1 MRALLLSSIGHILP
15 ERDFREAA
23 ARGVDLTFAI
33 RPAASSGPET
43 KSHFRRQSRLKEIRL
58 VFALGLV
65 VEYGF
70 DAGIDF
76 GTGIQADDLAVAG
89 N

>member
-1 MRALLLSSIGHILP
+1 MGHILP
-15 ERDFREAA
+15 ERDFQEAVS
-23 ARGVDLTFAI
+23 GVDLTFAI

-43 KSHFRRQSRLKEIRL
+43 KSHFRRRSRLQEIRL

-70 DAGIDF
+70 
-76 GTGIQADDLAVAG
+76 
-89 N
+89 

>member
-1 MRALLLSSIGHILP
+1 MKALLLSSIGHILT

-23 ARGVDLTFAI
+23 ASRVDLTFAI

-43 KSHFRRQSRLKEIRL
+43 KSHFRRRSRLQEIRL

-70 DAGIDF
+70 
-76 GTGIQADDLAVAG
+76 
-89 N
+89 

>member
-1 MRALLLSSIGHILP
+1 MLSSIEHILP

-23 ARGVDLTFAI
+23 ASGVDLTFAI

-43 KSHFRRQSRLKEIRL
+43 KSHFRRRSRLKEIRL

-65 VEYGF
+65 VEYAF
-70 DAGIDF
+70 DASIDF
-76 GTGIQADDLAVAG
+76 GTGIPADDLSVAG